1 MTGSAHA
8 ASLQLV
14 AAKTPWLVLLHDFV
28 GVLLLCVV
36 SAERCE
42 PSMSARPKLSLHALL
57 QDAFTCTADGLH
69 PQLSCCRPVMKL
81 AGGLGAPSHCV
92 LRTGVLQCLM
102 LCRSFY
108 RHTLPVSGQQCCTC
122 APLTLHQCTTPG

>member
-28 GVLLLCVV
+28 GALLLCVV

-57 QDAFTCTADGLH
+57 QDAFTCTA
-69 PQLSCCRPVMKL
+69 MKL
-81 AGGLGAPSHCV
+81 AGGLGAPSHCA

-108 RHTLPVSGQQCCTC
+108 RHTLPISVGSS
-122 APLTLHQCTTPG
+122 AVHAHH